1 MYSME
6 IKVLGMKLRVEV
18 VLASM
23 AVGAVL
29 GCYLLCGCVT
39 REGMASAGAA
49 LDYVMNKGVHND
61 TYDSKHD
68 QVEVNTGAS
77 MSPQVPLPEGQ
88 LFMWAN
94 NEFSG
99 KCCDTSNVSG
109 GGGCACITKEQAQYL
124 SSRGGNRAPHSEF

>member
-1 MYSME
+1 M
-6 IKVLGMKLRVEV
+6 
-18 VLASM
+18 
-23 AVGAVL
+23 
-29 GCYLLCGCVT
+29 T
-39 REGMASAGAA
+39 RMVA
-49 LDYVMNKGVHND
+49 NKGRGFHRV
-61 TYDSKHD
+61 SK
-68 QVEVNTGAS
+68 QEEGTCIRAS

-124 SSRGGNRAPHSEF
+124 NSRGGNRAPNSEF